1 MDGDVPPQA
10 AQNDQSLPCLVYD
23 FNISKELKIRRWVGW
38 FFSTVVVMILPL
50 VPRVAHAQTGV
61 RHFHEHFD
69 MRPGEIGSRQLN
81 RGRPLRGYFQ
91 PVRLEA
97 PSGAKIAM
105 VSRRDFG
112 SLESAPLTVGMLI
125 GQVYRLRITNIEK
138 NSGAEVFPTIE
149 VIDRL
154 YPPPG
159 QKARFA
165 IPVELTQQ
173 ELELAIAGSFVT
185 RVIYLED
192 PQTALPYRGDQA
204 QQPFFDVSPN
214 TDPLRVADQIGR
226 PVAILRMGGRLPG
239 PNGPDENFL
248 FGSPPLE
255 RYTAPQFHDTNEGRQ
270 EDRHELAPLPS
281 STAAVMAP
289 MTIRGSSLL
298 RRR

>member
-1 MDGDVPPQA
+1 MDGDAPPQG
-10 AQNDQSLPCLVYD
+10 AQNDRFFPCPVHG
-23 FNISKELKIRRWVGW
+23 FNRKSKELKILRWVGW

-50 VPRVAHAQTGV
+50 VPKVAHAQPGV

-91 PVRLEA
+91 PVRLET
-97 PSGAKIAM
+97 PRGARIAT
-105 VSRRDFG
+105 VRRRDFG
-112 SLESAPLTVGMLI
+112 SPESGPLTVGMLI

-138 NSGAEVFPTIE
+138 NAGAEVFPTIE

-165 IPVELTQQ
+165 IPVELTRQ

-214 TDPLRVADQIGR
+214 ADPLRVADQIGR

-239 PNGPDENFL
+239 PHGPDENFL

-255 RYTAPQFHDTNEGRQ
+255 RYAAPKFHDTNEGRQ
-270 EDRHELAPLPS
+270 DRQELAPLSS
-281 STAAVMAP
+281 STAAVMTPA
-289 MTIRGSSLL
+289 TIRGSSLL